1 MEAWLRLIGMRSA
14 DSRAASGS
22 LPTRQGVTGDGPHHL
37 VELVTTAATPE
48 PRRPCPERGHT
59 PPEDQG
65 QQQTL
70 VVNQRPSSAVPFA
83 QDCRSSDDPGALS
96 HRATQFKA
104 ARGVGACGGRPR
116 PANRPP
122 RSTGP
127 IARHSRP
134 SPHREGIRGG
144 GHVGRPKGSWARASV
159 PVTLPAPG
167 SRWSRLRGEQWE
179 RLGG

>member
-1 MEAWLRLIGMRSA
+1 MEAWRRLIGMRSA
-14 DSRAASGS
+14 DCRAASGS

-70 VVNQRPSSAVPFA
+70 VVYQRPSSAAPFA

-96 HRATQFKA
+96 HGESHLELDRGLTSRTALLAHRCSVLPLTQPWLTR
-104 ARGVGACGGRPR
+104 ARGTDSCSVG
-116 PANRPP
+116 
-122 RSTGP
+122 
-127 IARHSRP
+127 
-134 SPHREGIRGG
+134 
-144 GHVGRPKGSWARASV
+144 
-159 PVTLPAPG
+159 PG
-167 SRWSRLRGEQWE
+167 SRCARFGCAQASVWEVQATARPARLHGLISDAISSTE
-179 RLGG
+179 